1 MINLKNKLNINLFS
15 HYDKG
20 NNIMSGVEWTKLK
33 IIDF

>member
-20 NNIMSGVEWTKLK
+20 NNHMKNVNLQDVI
-33 IIDF
+33 

>member
-20 NNIMSGVEWTKLK
+20 NNHMKSVKWVKLK
-33 IIDF
+33 IYDF